1 MSISAAQIA
10 AVMTQARATFPGAA
24 VSVLHE
30 ESGRSLNAL
39 RSGRLADD
47 IGDLSGEIEGTRW
60 SFRVILSD
68 CGPRPPIPGDHLRE
82 GTGIDQRTWV
92 VLSMAGDQCG
102 ATRILNCG
110 EASA

>member
-1 MSISAAQIA
+1 MSITAAQIA
-10 AVMTQARATFPGAA
+10 AVLTQARATFPGAA
-24 VSVLHE
+24 VNVLHV

-39 RSGRLADD
+39 RSAPAGDD
-47 IGDLSGEIEGTRW
+47 LGDLSGEIEGARM
-60 SFRVILSD
+60 SYRVILSD
-68 CGPRPPIPGDHLRE
+68 CGPRPPVAGDHLRE
-82 GTGIDQRTWV
+82 GTGIDARTWV